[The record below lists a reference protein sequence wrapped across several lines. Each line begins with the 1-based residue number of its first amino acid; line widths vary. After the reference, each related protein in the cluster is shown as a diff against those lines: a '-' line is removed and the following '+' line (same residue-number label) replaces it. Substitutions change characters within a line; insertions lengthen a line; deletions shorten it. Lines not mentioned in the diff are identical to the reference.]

1 LTGPAT
7 LRAATKWIEAVE
19 ATATWTPIHCPL
31 VRVVGQRIEP
41 ARVAV
46 LPAMVA
52 VTSQNAI
59 PALERL
65 WEERT
70 DVREAP
76 HAAVGLSTARSL
88 REKGVDPVIVG
99 GKDES
104 GSASLASAIV
114 SATQPGERILWP
126 RGGLASDLREHLV
139 VAGRLVDDPL
149 AYRTERVPE
158 VILPEDLDAAFFASP
173 SAAQAWLRKGD
184 APRVTAIA
192 IGATTQAELATY
204 YSRFQRLI
212 RLPRPS
218 PDALVSALATLRG

>member
-1 LTGPAT
+1 MSPRRTARICLTGPAT
-7 LRAATKWIEAVE
+7 LRAAAKWIEAVE
-19 ATATWTPIHCPL
+19 ATPTWTPIHCPL

-114 SATQPGERILWP
+114 SATQP
-126 RGGLASDLREHLV
+126 
-139 VAGRLVDDPL
+139 
-149 AYRTERVPE
+149 
-158 VILPEDLDAAFFASP
+158 
-173 SAAQAWLRKGD
+173 
-184 APRVTAIA
+184 
-192 IGATTQAELATY
+192 
-204 YSRFQRLI
+204 
-212 RLPRPS
+212 
-218 PDALVSALATLRG
+218 